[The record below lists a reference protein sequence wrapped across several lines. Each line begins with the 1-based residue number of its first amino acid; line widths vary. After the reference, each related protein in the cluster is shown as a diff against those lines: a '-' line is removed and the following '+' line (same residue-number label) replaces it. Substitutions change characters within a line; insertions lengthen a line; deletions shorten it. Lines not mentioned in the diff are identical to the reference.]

1 MTTELPEMDFQ
12 QFWRRLQQLGLNAY
26 ESRSYLVLIGHPRF
40 KALELAARAHVPRQK
55 IYEVLDSLVEKG
67 FAQVV
72 QEKTKL
78 FSAVEPSLA
87 VPSYLARRAQTL
99 ERELTEQTRM
109 ADGLVTDLAAA
120 YFVGQGERGT
130 LDYLRIVGD
139 PEQTALQ
146 YRRMLSDVKREYVE
160 FSRPPY
166 AVDPLDEQLV
176 KKARGRGV
184 ACRLLIES
192 GTLDDAHRQRLE
204 EYAAAGVEI
213 GQTDSLPMKLAV
225 FDGTRGLLALLDPVI
240 TRPTWTAVVFEHAG
254 MGEAM
259 KGLFDGYWRRR
270 IDRTVMK
277 FALPQTVAGPFPN
290 S

>member
-12 QFWRRLQQLGLNAY
+12 RFWRRLQQLGLNAY
-26 ESRSYLVLIGHPRF
+26 EARSYLVLIGHPRF

-87 VPSYLARRAQTL
+87 VPGYLARRAQTV
-99 ERELTEQTRM
+99 ERELTEQGRM
-109 ADGLVTDLAAA
+109 ADGLVSDLTAA
-120 YFVGQGERGT
+120 YFEGQGERGT
-130 LDYLRIVGD
+130 LDYLRIVSD
-139 PEQTALQ
+139 PEQMAMQ
-146 YRRMLSDVKREYVE
+146 YRRMLSEVRNEYVE

-176 KKARGRGV
+176 KKARLRGV

-192 GTLDDAHRQRLE
+192 GTLDNVHRQRLE
-204 EYAAAGVEI
+204 EYAAAGVEV

-225 FDGTRGLLALLDPVI
+225 FDGSRGLLALLDPVI
-240 TRPTWTAVVFEHAG
+240 TRPTWTAVVFAHGG

-259 KGLFDGYWRRR
+259 KGLFDSYWRSRVE
-270 IDRTVMK
+270 ISVKDFTP
-277 FALPQTVAGPFPN
+277 LPTVAKL
-290 S
+290 

>member
-12 QFWRRLQQLGLNAY
+12 RFWRRLQQLGLNAY
-26 ESRSYLVLIGHPRF
+26 EARSYLVLIGHPRF

-87 VPSYLARRAQTL
+87 IPSYLVRRSQLL
-99 ERELTEQTRM
+99 ERELSEQNRM
-109 ADGLVTDLAAA
+109 ADTLVSDLAEA
-120 YFVGQGERGT
+120 YSEGQGERGT
-130 LDYLRIVGD
+130 LDYLRIVSD
-139 PEQTALQ
+139 PEQIAVQ
-146 YRRMLSDVKREYVE
+146 YRRMLSDVRSEYVE

-176 KKARGRGV
+176 KKARLRGV

-192 GTLDDAHRQRLE
+192 DTLDDAHRQRLV
-204 EYAAAGVEI
+204 EYAAAGVEV
-213 GQTDSLPMKLAV
+213 GQADSLPMKLAV
-225 FDGTRGLLALLDPVI
+225 FDGSRGLLALLDPVI

-259 KGLFDGYWRRR
+259 KGLFENYWRARTSQELSLVSEKRR
-270 IDRTVMK
+270 
-277 FALPQTVAGPFPN
+277 
-290 S
+290 